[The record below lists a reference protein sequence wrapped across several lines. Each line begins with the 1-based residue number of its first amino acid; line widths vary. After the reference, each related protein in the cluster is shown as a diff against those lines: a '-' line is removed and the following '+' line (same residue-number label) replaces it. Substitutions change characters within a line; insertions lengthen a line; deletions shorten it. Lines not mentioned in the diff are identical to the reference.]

1 MEKTAPGWLEN
12 PLLEGRGGAIIGSR
26 KFAKETP
33 WLGPKEVGKIRE
45 GTLRDAIVGTQRWP
59 IILPSLRQSNK
70 FHVNGILFGSHSS
83 IPPDQSFRSFSLSVS
98 KSISTPSYIFARFS
112 LVFCLHLGSG
122 RIASEFKNPR
132 ILRCCRSEERKCFF
146 NFVYF
151 IVNFSFTVSNTFFW
165 KLLKIIISVLFAM

>member
-83 IPPDQSFRSFSLSVS
+83 IPPDQSFRSFSLFLSLS
-98 KSISTPSYIFARFS
+98 LSLHLRIFS
-112 LVFCLHLGSG
+112 LASLLCFVSIWDLEESRVNSKILGSFVV
-122 RIASEFKNPR
+122 AD
-132 ILRCCRSEERKCFF
+132 RKKGSVFSTL
-146 NFVYF
+146 F
-151 IVNFSFTVSNTFFW
+151 ISS
-165 KLLKIIISVLFAM
+165 